1 MMRFLKN
8 RDAAGRQIFTIL
20 ALMVLLSVL
29 MAVLCP
35 NTYFTAKNA
44 KSMIFQFPE
53 YGILA
58 LGMMFCMIAGGID
71 LSLVGIMNLSG
82 LAAAGVIIAL
92 IPEGG
97 NATPART
104 AFALTAACGAAV
116 ATGALC
122 GLINGLIIGWFRIPA
137 MLVTLCSLQLY
148 SGLVYGITGG
158 AAVTG
163 MCSAFREIANGTIP
177 GTWVPWVL
185 PVFLLVLLISGWIL
199 HRTKLGKEIFF
210 LGSDRKVSE
219 YSGLNTLRISALTYM
234 ISGIMGG
241 ISGILITSH
250 LNAAKS
256 SNGTSYTLLTILI
269 AVLGGVHPNGGRGSV
284 PGVVLAILL
293 MQMVSNA
300 FTLLRISQ
308 DVKNFANG
316 ILLIITLIAVSVM
329 GRADG
334 RKAGKKGGSFQ
345 V

>member
-8 RDAAGRQIFTIL
+8 RDRGLSQVLIIL
-20 ALMVLLSVL
+20 ALMILLAVL

-35 NTYFTAKNA
+35 DTYFTAKNA

-71 LSLVGIMNLSG
+71 LSLVGIMNLCG
-82 LAAAGVIIAL
+82 LAAAGVLLAL
-92 IPEGG
+92 IPEGVD
-97 NATPART
+97 ASPSRT
-104 AFALTAACGAAV
+104 ALALTAACATAI

-122 GLINGLIIGWFRIPA
+122 GLFNGFIIGFFRIPA

-158 AAVTG
+158 TAVTG
-163 MCSAFREIANGTIP
+163 MCSAFREIANGTVP

-185 PVFLLVLLISGWIL
+185 LVFLPVLLVSAWIL
-199 HRTKLGKEIFF
+199 HRTKLGKEIFL
-210 LGSDRKVSE
+210 LGSDRKVSG
-219 YSGLNTLRISALTYM
+219 YSGLNTLRISMLTYM
-234 ISGIMGG
+234 ISGILGG

-284 PGVVLAILL
+284 PGVALAILL

-334 RKAGKKGGSFQ
+334 RHAGKKKNG
-345 V
+345 